1 MNNAETENLSLQ
13 NHVDW
18 LLRSFLEQLDA
29 MYGNE
34 LWSYGGY
41 YDRDELAKRIRMQD
55 LFQEKLYGFL
65 EFQLMSQEICNCAN
79 LFLFG
84 YNQYYYE

>member
-1 MNNAETENLSLQ
+1 MNNEETENLSLQ

-41 YDRDELAKRIRMQD
+41 YDRDELAKRIRMLGPDYENHFLPADVDVLLSQQD
-55 LFQEKLYGFL
+55 FQ
-65 EFQLMSQEICNCAN
+65 QEP
-79 LFLFG
+79 
-84 YNQYYYE
+84 